1 MVFEVGGGFA
11 YSRPMTG
18 MHPIRTLH
26 RSFGRGVG
34 RAAPDWLVARYREW
48 TTDVYVVSFPKSG
61 RTWLRTILGN
71 TLHARFGTTP
81 LDPTSVHHMW
91 MFDRRIPRIVFT
103 HDMDAH
109 LHRADAITW
118 SGRKY
123 RNRKTVV
130 LIRDPRDTIVSLYF
144 EMTKRVH
151 AYEGTIAD
159 FIRQEE
165 GGIAS
170 LITFLNLWMANLDR
184 LPRKL
189 MIRYEDLH
197 VRPVETV
204 EALLGFV
211 GVGGVGRD
219 VVRRALE
226 RSSFGVMR
234 DMELSGAVPHSRL
247 RPGNP
252 ADPESFKVRSG
263 KVGGYRDHLSP
274 EDCRYLDEQIEAQ
287 LTDSLAFYK

>member
-1 MVFEVGGGFA
+1 MA
-11 YSRPMTG
+11 D

-26 RSFGRGVG
+26 RSFGRRVG
-34 RAAPDWLVARYREW
+34 RAMPDWLVARYREW

-71 TLHARFGTTP
+71 ALHGQFGQTP

-109 LHRADAITW
+109 LHRADAIQW

-123 RNRKTVV
+123 GNRKTII

-144 EMTKRVH
+144 EMSKRVH
-151 AYEGTIAD
+151 AYDGTISD

-170 LITFLNLWMANLDR
+170 LITFLNLWMANFAS
-184 LPRKL
+184 LPKKL

-197 VRPVETV
+197 SRPVETV
-204 EALLGFV
+204 EAVLRFAGISEIN
-211 GVGGVGRD
+211 RD
-219 VVRRALE
+219 VVDRALE

-234 DMELSGAVPHSRL
+234 DMEASGAVPHVRL
-247 RPGNP
+247 RPGDP
-252 ADPESFKVRSG
+252 ADLQSYKVRSG

-274 EDCRYLDEQIEAQ
+274 EDCRYLDEQIAAS
-287 LTDSLAFYK
+287 LTDSLAIYK